1 MMIKTLPANFA
12 TLAITAWVGGL
23 WAIGYLAV
31 PILFQSQPDR
41 QLAGMLAGQMFT
53 ALGYVGIVC
62 GSYLL
67 IHRVSVTGKAI
78 GHQFWMIVAM
88 LLITLLLQFWIQ
100 PMMVDMKAHALPLD
114 VMQSPLSDAFKRWH
128 GVSSILYLLESLLG
142 GYLLLKRVTD
152 EEA

>member
-1 MMIKTLPANFA
+1 MKNLSAHFA

-23 WAIGYLAV
+23 WAIGYFAV
-31 PILFQSQPDR
+31 PILFHSQPDR
-41 QLAGMLAGQMFT
+41 QLAGLLAGNMFT

-67 IHRVSVTGKAI
+67 IHRVSITGKAVCR
-78 GHQFWMIVAM
+78 QFWIIAVM

-100 PMMVDMKAHALPLD
+100 PMMAEMKAHALPLD
-114 VMQSPLSDAFKRWH
+114 VMQSSLADAFKRWH

-142 GYLLLKRVTD
+142 GYLVLKRATD
-152 EEA
+152 EA

>member
-1 MMIKTLPANFA
+1 MMMKKLSTHFS
-12 TLAITAWVGGL
+12 TLAITVWVGGL

-41 QLAGMLAGQMFT
+41 QLAGMLAGHMFT
-53 ALGYVGIVC
+53 VLGYVGMVC

-67 IHRVSVTGKAI
+67 IHRVSITGKAI
-78 GHQFWMIVAM
+78 SRPFWIIAAM

-100 PMMVDMKAHALPLD
+100 PMMVEMKAHALPLD
-114 VMQSPLSDAFKRWH
+114 VMQSPLADAFKRWH

-142 GYLLLKRVTD
+142 GYLVLKRATD
-152 EEA
+152 EA